1 MFNLRVYYEDTD
13 AGGVVYYANYLKYLE
28 RARTQ
33 ILLNNNLNHSLLKDK
48 YNIFFIVKS
57 CDINYIKPA
66 KLDNNLNIITT
77 VNKKSRIQ
85 IYLNQKIFFDKNLIT
100 EAFVRLVTV
109 NNMNKVIKM
118 PINLYKIF

>member
-33 ILLNNNLNHSLLKDK
+33 ILLDNNLNHSLLKDK

-109 NNMNKVIKM
+109 NNVNKVIKM

>member
-33 ILLNNNLNHSLLKDK
+33 ILLDNNLNHSLLKDK

-100 EAFVRLVTV
+100 EAVVRLVTV
-109 NNMNKVIKM
+109 NNVNKVIKM

>member
-109 NNMNKVIKM
+109 NNVNKVIKM